1 MWYNVSGWCLTAY
14 SDDRDR
20 RREERRE
27 ERGERKDND
36 EDDRDKIKEFKDR
49 EKEAQAIKVLCWNK
63 MGNKTKFVK

>member
-1 MWYNVSGWCLTAY
+1 LTAY

-36 EDDRDKIKEFKDR
+36 EDDRDKIKELKDR
-49 EKEAQAIKVLCWNK
+49 EKEAQAIKVRYCVEIRLEIKQNLIC
-63 MGNKTKFVK
+63 